1 MSGSGGLTRNVESF
15 LFGNAVVSYGG
26 APTGNTAAYFDG
38 STGTYINLGTSTPV
52 NFNLNTSN
60 IFCEAWIYLNTFDS
74 PSNRIIFHEGTGGLN
89 WSFQVNSGRPVIG
102 SWGTVSGVLTPFTF
116 NGSNATTLS
125 TWAHVAWAYTTAG
138 RPIVYLNGIPE
149 LGSPLAN
156 YIIGYDSVN
165 NTLIGR
171 NFSPF
176 LNGYIRDLRV
186 IKGGVV
192 PTTTFTP
199 QAAPW
204 AYGSVPTYASGG
216 TNVLGLAAQYMTQV
230 QVNNSSY
237 VKSATGGD
245 TVQLINGYYVHT
257 FTTVGASTFTP
268 ATSGLVDVLVVAGG
282 GGGGGNA
289 GQSHAGG
296 GGGAGELIYIEKF
309 SVSGATSVTI
319 GTGGAGEIAQTSSSW
334 IASTPG
340 ANSSFGVLTAN
351 GGGRGGHSFEN
362 GGPGGSGGGGGRGVP
377 PNGKTGGASTATTGF
392 GNIGGGSG
400 SALGSTASAGGGGGA
415 GGPGFYSYNDSI
427 RTPGGAGLTYR
438 ISGAAVT
445 YAAGGEGGMR
455 NSNGN
460 GASAN
465 ANTGYGGGGGDGGSS
480 SLTSGGNGGS
490 GIVIIRYPVSASLTG
505 TPLFSQLSTAATSS
519 AAAAFSLR
527 AINGMNVKAVKV
539 QASNVTLPPKFT
551 SATSLGSNSYSQSL
565 VGWAFGGSGTYITT
579 GSSVYNGTT
588 TPWKAFDNDTTTWW
602 ETTAVLYDSTGAYTG
617 PQTITIDGVVTSCE
631 WLNIKFPTGIVLSSY
646 SMYARSGWTNRMPRN
661 FVVAGSNNG
670 TTWTAVDT
678 RTNQTAWSG
687 QTPITFTVNSS
698 TVYSYFALCV
708 TAVSA
713 TGSAQNL
720 NLGQWT
726 LNGTNVSWNSDFY
739 ADRLGNLLTA
749 PITGTTMAAWLGGFT
764 GNVVTWYDQSGAGR
778 NATGTLTTLTKTS
791 NVNLQWALNPTNGGL
806 TVSGGAFLNGT
817 NFTIACTTRRLGA
830 KNNDGVY
837 GYGAN
842 SSWVAQASV
851 ATSYGNNTRFGLVMP
866 TTGSTAVVF
875 NDSSYS
881 AAFSSNA
888 NVVPSTYV
896 AASEPVV
903 YTAVTLTNASQQ
915 MYINGTANG
924 LPISTLTQVTANAS
938 TSFTIGTIN
947 YYGNF
952 LGEIGELFI
961 FNSALGATDIST
973 IYSSR

>member
-282 GGGGGNA
+282 GGGGSA
-289 GQSHAGG
+289 TTSIPGG
-296 GGGAGELIYIEKF
+296 GGGAGEVYF
-309 SVSGATSVTI
+309 ATNVSLSQGSYTI
-319 GTGGAGEIAQTSSSW
+319 NVGSGGAGSTSS
-334 IASTPG
+334 IVRPANG
-340 ANSSFGVLTAN
+340 NSSNIFLGASQVVSTN
-351 GGGRGGHSFEN
+351 GGGGAGN
-362 GGPGGSGGGGGRGVP
+362 GSQSSSSPQNIYQQPQNGGSGGGCGRYANVSVIQ
-377 PNGKTGGASTATTGF
+377 AISVTTSPGGF
-392 GNIGGGSG
+392 GNAGGWPNAQVNRGS
-400 SALGSTASAGGGGGA
+400 GGGGA
-415 GGPGFYSYNDSI
+415 AAAGGVGINNSAI
-427 RTPGGAGLTYR
+427 GLGGAGFSTS
-438 ISGAAVT
+438 ISGSLKT
-445 YAAGGEGGMR
+445 YGTG
-455 NSNGN
+455 GN
-460 GASAN
+460 GGNYQIGGAGAN
-465 ANTGYGGGGGDGGSS
+465 GAANTGNGGAGADGAATP
-480 SLTSGGNGGS
+480 TSGGNGGS

-505 TPLFSQLSTAATSS
+505 TPLFSQLSTAVTSS
-519 AAAAFSLR
+519 AVAAFSLR
-527 AINGMNVKAVKV
+527 AV
-539 QASNVTLPPKFT
+539 
-551 SATSLGSNSYSQSL
+551 
-565 VGWAFGGSGTYITT
+565 
-579 GSSVYNGTT
+579 NGTT
-588 TPWKAFDNDTTTWW
+588 AKAIRVLRKSDN
-602 ETTAVLYDSTGAYTG
+602 
-617 PQTITIDGVVTSCE
+617 
-631 WLNIKFPTGIVLSSY
+631 
-646 SMYARSGWTNRMPRN
+646 
-661 FVVAGSNNG
+661 
-670 TTWTAVDT
+670 
-678 RTNQTAWSG
+678 
-687 QTPITFTVNSS
+687 
-698 TVYSYFALCV
+698 
-708 TAVSA
+708 
-713 TGSAQNL
+713 AQ
-720 NLGQWT
+720 Q
-726 LNGTNVSWNSDFY
+726 DFW

-749 PITGTTMAAWLGGFT
+749 PVTGITLQNWLAGSAA
-764 GNVVTWYDQSGAGR
+764 NVLTWYDQSGAGR